1 MKDEKRKEV
10 RNCGLT
16 KEEMTDPHR
25 VLRDFKDDI
34 SFEAVRKMLFTM
46 RDVCSTSENI
56 PFGPP
61 EARDDLFYMVNRMIR
76 FIEASY
82 LQLGRIN
89 VQMYMGSTYTRQLT
103 VLEKEILK
111 KDVLKNVKNVTHTVP
126 HIALFGQW
134 LAAAGF
140 HPGDEVTIVSGEKKI
155 FITISKEWDEKSQE
169 ARARA

>member
-10 RNCGLT
+10 RTCGLT

-34 SFEAVRKMLFTM
+34 SFEAIRRMLLTM
-46 RDVCSTSENI
+46 RNVCSTSENV

-61 EARDDLFYMVNRMIR
+61 EARDDLFYVVDRVIR

-82 LQLGRIN
+82 IQLGRIN

-103 VLEKEILK
+103 VLEKEVLK
-111 KDVLKNVKNVTHTVP
+111 KDVLKNTRSVSNTVP

-155 FITISKEWDEKSQE
+155 FITISKDCEEKSQE
-169 ARARA
+169 AKARA